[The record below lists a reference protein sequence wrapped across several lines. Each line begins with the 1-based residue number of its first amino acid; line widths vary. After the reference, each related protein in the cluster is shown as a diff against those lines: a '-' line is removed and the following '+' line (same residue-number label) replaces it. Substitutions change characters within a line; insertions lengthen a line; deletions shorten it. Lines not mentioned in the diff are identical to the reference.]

1 MHIIGKKQKDNK
13 NKMVASGNDNKSSD
27 SGNIIQSESDL
38 MEYTLQDLIASNI
51 IEIDFRSIRVD
62 NKYYRSFIVVGYPR
76 TVDNTWLSPLINFD
90 AELAISMFYYPI
102 DSDQILEKLK
112 RKIAELEASLSNEY
126 QSGKVMDPKNKVALE
141 DAQRLL
147 DDIASG
153 KEKFFNSGMY
163 IRLSAPSEEELES
176 ESKNL
181 ISTLAAIGLE
191 VVPATLNQDLAL
203 HATLPQGQDPLYR
216 VRNMDTSSIAR
227 TFPFVSSELT
237 MDKGILYGINLHNNS
252 LVIYDRFSAPNAN
265 EVVFATSGA
274 GKSYYVKLQALRY
287 LLTGAQIFIIDPENE
302 YEKLADAV
310 DGNYITFSQDSGAKI
325 NPFEFIRSP
334 SAEDTNVLRDKILS
348 LHTFFKI
355 LFGESISNKASA
367 VLDKALILTYK
378 EKGITSDKST
388 WKNDPPL
395 LEDLYKILKGMVEPE
410 AHDMASRLEKFI
422 IGSASGVFNLP
433 TNIDISNNFTVFS
446 IRDLRDELRPMA
458 MFIILD
464 YIWTKVREERRRR
477 LMIVDE
483 AWTMMQYEDS
493 AKFIF
498 GIAKRARKY
507 YLGLTTISQDVDEF
521 LGSKYGK
528 AVVTNASLKMLLKQN
543 SAAIDLI
550 THVFNLS
557 SGERN
562 FLLNARRGEGI
573 FFADQN
579 HVAIKVISNKAEH
592 RLITSDPKE
601 LEKMKKASE
610 TSEVDID
617 EGSDLFNPEEA

>member
-1 MHIIGKKQKDNK
+1 MFGIGKIKKGK
-13 NKMVASGNDNKSSD
+13 NAKIDPKVIETGKEVKP
-27 SGNIIQSESDL
+27 QTREKTL
-38 MEYTLQDLIASNI
+38 MYTLQDLIAPSY
-51 IEIDFRSIRVD
+51 IEIDFRDIRI
-62 NKYYRSFIVVGYPR
+62 NNTYYRTFLVVGYPR

-90 AELAISMFYYPI
+90 AELSISMFYYPL
-102 DSDQILEKLK
+102 DSDQIIEKLK
-112 RKIAELEASLSNEY
+112 RKIAELEASLANEY
-126 QSGKVMDPKNKVALE
+126 QAGKVLDPKNKVALE
-141 DAQRLL
+141 DARRLM

-153 KEKFFNSGMY
+153 QEKFFNVGMY
-163 IRLSAPSEEELES
+163 IRLSAKDKKMLEA
-176 ESKNL
+176 ETKNL
-181 ISTLAAIGLE
+181 VSTLAAIGLE
-191 VVPATLNQDLAL
+191 VVPATLNQDYGW
-203 HATLPQGQDPLYR
+203 HTTLPKAQDYLYR

-287 LLTGAQIFIIDPENE
+287 LLTGAQIFIIDPESE
-302 YEKLADAV
+302 YDKLAKAV

-325 NPFEFIRSP
+325 NPFEFIRSTDV
-334 SAEDTNVLRDKILS
+334 EETNVLRDKILS

-355 LFGESISNKASA
+355 LFGGEISNKATA
-367 VLDKALILTYK
+367 VLDRALILTYK
-378 EKGITSDKST
+378 EKGITNDPAT

-395 LEDLYKILKGMVEPE
+395 LEDLYKILKGMIEPE
-410 AHDMASRLEKFI
+410 AHDMASRIEKYI

-433 TNIDISNNFTVFS
+433 TNVNINNDFTVFS

-464 YIWTKVREERRRR
+464 FIWTKVREKRRRR
-477 LMIVDE
+477 LLIVDE

-507 YLGLTTISQDVDEF
+507 FLGLTTISQDVDEF
-521 LGSKYGK
+521 LTSKYGK

-550 THVFNLS
+550 THTFNLS

-562 FLLNARRGEGI
+562 FLLSAHRGEGI

-579 HVAIKVISNKAEH
+579 HVAIRVISNKAEH

-601 LEKMKKASE
+601 LEKMKKANMN
-610 TSEVDID
+610 DID
-617 EGSDLFNPEEA
+617 LEEGSDLFMSDA